1 MTATQ
6 VDMSTLL
13 PFATRS
19 GYGDDDEDSYL
30 PRTRREQRMCQLLNA
45 VRDKADWARKW
56 RTEDIRAKWT
66 AELRAL
72 AQQGNW
78 TVGAI
83 LARRPEGSSWWS
95 AGRLDEI
102 PLGSM
107 NDADFQAVL
116 DELDIQ
122 AEHVATAA
130 GPDNVFAQDDALDET
145 VRSTLAELVA
155 DQLENVPA
163 ARMDWHPRS
172 NNQVLDLVHP
182 SLYPLVY
189 GRTRILKEAMGD
201 LDDWSQFLG
210 QGKRLRKPAG
220 IKSAASNLGY
230 SSLAFTSTRFQWLPS
245 VFHVAASGAV
255 MIGSY
260 INNLRPDVH
269 GALYPLLARV
279 FEAALP
285 LLENA
290 VSRIQAPVPLRIK
303 PDPYRWYG
311 NGPHWSDREA
321 YNTWYQSRLPAI
333 PDPPKHF
340 DKHSALVP
348 PFSLRDRSLKVITKL
363 ANIHLTV
370 DNPKYPGGSWHI
382 EGMLNESIIATAIY
396 YWDVE
401 NITES
406 KLQFRSGVSAPAYEQ
421 SDDRGIE
428 YAYGLYNDGPLVQNR
443 GFITARQGR
452 LVAFPNLYQH
462 QVAPFEL
469 ADPTRPGHRK
479 IIAFFL
485 VDPISPLG
493 QEVVTTA
500 QVPPQQAEWIADAWA
515 HDPTF
520 PLTEKLPREVL
531 DMVVERME
539 VSMTRKEAMALRLEL
554 MDERTDFVEQNDVSV
569 FGGAQFSLCEH

>member
-1 MTATQ
+1 MATAQTD
-6 VDMSTLL
+6 VSKLL
-13 PFATRS
+13 PFTSRTE
-19 GYGDDDEDSYL
+19 GDDGEITYF

-45 VRDKADWARKW
+45 VRDKPDWARKW
-56 RTEDIRAKWT
+56 RTEEIRTKWT
-66 AELRAL
+66 AELHAL
-72 AQQGNW
+72 AQQDNW
-78 TVGAI
+78 TVGVI
-83 LARRPEGSSWWS
+83 PARKPE
-95 AGRLDEI
+95 DEI
-102 PLGSM
+102 WWNEGHMDEVPLGPM
-107 NDADFQAVL
+107 GDPDFQAVL
-116 DELDIQ
+116 DELDFQ
-122 AEHVATAA
+122 AEHVVTAA
-130 GPDNVFAQDDALDET
+130 GPDNVFAQDDALDES
-145 VRSTLAELVA
+145 VRATLTQLVV
-155 DQLENVPA
+155 DQLENVPDS
-163 ARMDWHPRS
+163 RMDWHPRS

-189 GRTRILKEAMGD
+189 GRTRILKDAMTD
-201 LDDWSQFLG
+201 LDKWSRFLG
-210 QGKRLRKPAG
+210 QGEPLRKPESTL
-220 IKSAASNLGY
+220 SAADQLRYWGHR
-230 SSLAFTSTRFQWLPS
+230 FTSPRFQWLPS
-245 VFHVAASGAV
+245 VFNVAADGTAS
-255 MIGSY
+255 IGSY
-260 INNLRPDVH
+260 INNLHPDMH
-269 GALYPLLARV
+269 GSLYPLLARV

-285 LLENA
+285 LLESV
-290 VSRIQAPVPLRIK
+290 VSRILAPVLLRIE
-303 PDPYRWYG
+303 PDPYDWYEAA
-311 NGPHWSDREA
+311 PDWRDREA
-321 YNTWYQSRLPAI
+321 YDAWYESRQPVI
-333 PDPPKHF
+333 PDPREHF

-396 YWDVE
+396 YWDVD
-401 NITES
+401 NVTES
-406 KLQFRSGVSAPAYEQ
+406 KLQFRSGVRSPVYEQ

-428 YAYGLYNDGPLVQNR
+428 YAYGLYNNGPLVQNR

-493 QEVVTTA
+493 REVVTTA

-515 HDPTF
+515 QDPTF

-531 DMVVERME
+531 DMIVERLE
-539 VSMTRKEAMALRLEL
+539 GSMTRREAMALRLKL
-554 MDERTDFVEQNDVSV
+554 MDERTDFVEDNDVLM

>member
-1 MTATQ
+1 
-6 VDMSTLL
+6 MSTLL
-13 PFATRS
+13 PFASRCE
-19 GYGDDDEDSYL
+19 YGGDDEDSYL

-45 VRDKADWARKW
+45 VRDKPDWARKW
-56 RTEDIRAKWT
+56 RTESIRTKWT

-83 LARRPEGSSWWS
+83 LARRPKSSSWWS
-95 AGRLDEI
+95 AGHLDEI
-102 PLGSM
+102 PLGPM
-107 NDADFQAVL
+107 GDADFQAVL
-116 DELDIQ
+116 DELDFQ
-122 AEHVATAA
+122 AEHVAAAA

-145 VRSTLAELVA
+145 VRTKLAQLVA
-155 DQLENVPA
+155 DLLENVPA
-163 ARMDWHPRS
+163 ARKDWHPRS

-189 GRTRILKEAMGD
+189 GRTRILKGAMSN

-210 QGKRLRKPAG
+210 QGAPLRGPAG
-220 IKSAASNLGY
+220 IKSIAPKLGY
-230 SSLAFTSTRFQWLPS
+230 SAGTFASTRFQWLPS
-245 VFHVAASGAV
+245 VFHVAADGAV
-255 MIGSY
+255 TIGSY
-260 INNLRPDVH
+260 INNLRPDTH

-285 LLENA
+285 LLENV
-290 VSRIQAPVPLRIK
+290 VSRIQVPVSPRIE
-303 PDPYRWYG
+303 PDPYGWYG
-311 NGPHWSDREA
+311 DGPHWSDREA
-321 YNTWYQSRLPAI
+321 RDAWYNTRLPAI
-333 PDPPKHF
+333 PDPAKHF
-340 DKHSALVP
+340 DKRSALVP

-370 DNPKYPGGSWHI
+370 DNPKYPGGTWHI

-406 KLQFRSGVSAPAYEQ
+406 KLQFRSGVRAPAYEQ

-428 YAYGLYNDGPLVQNR
+428 YAYGLYNNGPLVQNR

-469 ADPTRPGHRK
+469 ADPTRAGHRK

-493 QEVVTTA
+493 REVVTTA
-500 QVPPQQAEWIADAWA
+500 QVPPQQADWIADVWA
-515 HDPTF
+515 QDPTF

-531 DMVVERME
+531 DMVVEKLE
-539 VSMTRKEAMALRLEL
+539 VSTTREEAMALRLEL

>member
-1 MTATQ
+1 MATTQ

-19 GYGDDDEDSYL
+19 EYSGDDGHLYL
-30 PRTRREQRMCQLLNA
+30 SRTRHEQRMCQLLNA
-45 VRDKADWARKW
+45 VRDKPDWARKW
-56 RTEDIRAKWT
+56 RTEEIRAKWT
-66 AELRAL
+66 VELRAL

-83 LARRPEGSSWWS
+83 LARRPEGARWWS

-102 PLGSM
+102 PLGPM
-107 NDADFQAVL
+107 GDANFQAVL
-116 DELDIQ
+116 NELDFQ
-122 AEHVATAA
+122 AEHVADAA
-130 GPDNVFAQDDALDET
+130 GPDNVFAQDDAVDEN
-145 VRSTLAELVA
+145 VRATLAQLVA

-163 ARMDWHPRS
+163 ARLDWHPRS

-189 GRTRILKEAMGD
+189 GRTRILKSAMD
-201 LDDWSQFLG
+201 KLDDWSQFLG
-210 QGKRLRKPAG
+210 QGEPLRKPAG
-220 IKSAASNLGY
+220 VMHAASNLGY
-230 SSLAFTSTRFQWLPS
+230 SSGAFTSDRFQWLPS
-245 VFHVAASGAV
+245 VFHVAADGAV
-255 MIGSY
+255 TIGSY
-260 INNLRPDVH
+260 INNLRPDMH

-285 LLENA
+285 LLENV
-290 VSRIQAPVPLRIK
+290 VSRIQAPVPLRIE
-303 PDPYRWYG
+303 PDPYSWYG
-311 NGPHWSDREA
+311 EGPHWSDREA
-321 YNTWYQSRLPAI
+321 RDAWYNTRMPAI
-333 PDPPKHF
+333 PNPPERF
-340 DKHSALVP
+340 DQHSAIVP

-363 ANIHLTV
+363 ANIQLSPA
-370 DNPKYPGGSWHI
+370 NPKYPGGSWHI

-406 KLQFRSGVSAPAYEQ
+406 KLQFRSGVQAPTYEQ
-421 SDDRGIE
+421 SDDRGIQ
-428 YAYGLYNDGPLVQNR
+428 YAYALYNNGPLVQNR

-469 ADPTRPGHRK
+469 ADPTRSGHRK

-500 QVPPQQAEWIADAWA
+500 QVPPQQAEWIADVWA
-515 HDPTF
+515 QDPTF

-531 DMVVERME
+531 DMIVEKMD
-539 VSMTRKEAMALRLEL
+539 VTMTRKEAMALRLEL
-554 MDERTDFVEQNDVSV
+554 MDERTDFVTQNDVSV